1 MKVTPMDIQE
11 QQFKTVFRGYERNEV
26 DAFLDLVSKN
36 MEDLIRENSYVKE
49 ELDRLNAEIERLKEM
64 EDTLKNTVI
73 AAQKMSEDFKE
84 NARKESD
91 NIVAAARVQAE
102 KIMLDAENRVS
113 QLNAELGRINGRV
126 VEIKEVIKGMLTG
139 FLENMDKV
147 AKRDESR

>member
-1 MKVTPMDIQE
+1 MKITPMDIQE

-26 DAFLDLVSKN
+26 DAFLDTVSKD

-64 EDTLKNTVI
+64 EDTLKDTVI

-84 NARKESD
+84 NARREAE
-91 NIVAAARVQAE
+91 NIVEAARVQAE
-102 KIMLDAENRVS
+102 KIVLTAENRVS
-113 QLNAELGRINGRV
+113 QLSAELARINGRV

-147 AKRDESR
+147 AKYE